1 MFRPI
6 RTLRALPAIL
16 ALTTILATPAL
27 GQGPGTGGGPVR
39 PGPKLPV
46 GLAAGMSTW
55 PESRYCDGPATASM
69 QPLAPR
75 EVLGTLELAS
85 RCGFRLVI
93 VPPRRFLTT
102 SGRVKGGFSL
112 DNAKHLMDL
121 YAAQLP
127 PDTLRKYRDNI
138 LGFNLGDDYG
148 DKKSWGGEKISQEQ
162 VAAWATYAR
171 TKLPGVALGVR
182 VTPDWVE
189 KYPPLAPLID
199 YAWAQYHG
207 GKGDAAEYYNKAAR
221 IADRLGLRLIMGVN
235 VERCYGASSSP
246 CSGHDLVRYGNLA
259 VNHSATCAFLNWK
272 YDAATWDD
280 PEVRAAWGQLLAVAK
295 GKKAQDC
302 RRLKAGSS

>member
-1 MFRPI
+1 MFRPS
-6 RTLRALPAIL
+6 LPVPFALLAAL
-16 ALTTILATPAL
+16 ALATAVAS
-27 GQGPGTGGGPVR
+27 PGAAQREPVH

-55 PESRYCDGPATASM
+55 PSSRYCDGPATASM

-75 EVLGTLELAS
+75 EVLETLELAS
-85 RCGFRLVI
+85 KCGFRLVI

-138 LGFNLGDDYG
+138 IGFNLGDDYG
-148 DKKSWGGEKISQEQ
+148 SREAWGGDRITQAQ
-162 VAAWATYAR
+162 VADWATYAR

-189 KYPPLAPLID
+189 QFPPLAPLID

-207 GKGDAAEYYNKAAR
+207 GKGDAEEYYDKAAR

-235 VERCYGASSSP
+235 VERCYGANSSP
-246 CSGHDLVRYGNLA
+246 CSASDLVRYGNLA

-272 YDAATWDD
+272 YDEATWDEPD
-280 PEVRAAWGQLLAVAK
+280 VRAAWGKLLAVAR

-302 RRLKAGSS
+302 RRVKGGAS